1 MGRGG
6 TGRGEVERGG
16 SGHGDL
22 ESGDPVPTEAP
33 TAPWAPLSIH
43 RRRAHA
49 ARARRRQLLLVDL
62 ALGLA
67 IALVAL
73 LVGPGL
79 AIVALGALV
88 VLGGCG
94 ASLLY
99 ARVVRRRRA
108 RRAGSGG

>member
-1 MGRGG
+1 VTPPAPLEREELGPEGLGREVL
-6 TGRGEVERGG
+6 GREE
-16 SGHGDL
+16 L
-22 ESGDPVPTEAP
+22 PL
-33 TAPWAPLSIH
+33 APWTPRSIH
-43 RRRAHA
+43 RRRART
-49 ARARRRQLLLVDL
+49 ARARRRRLLLVDL

-67 IALVAL
+67 IALIAV

-88 VLGGCG
+88 VLGVCG

-99 ARVVRRRRA
+99 ERAVRRRRA